1 MVILVLLSYRRL
13 SYKKACISSF
23 TPSSLCKIN
32 LYILCI
38 DTRLFYKNGE
48 SFYRGSIFLNFF
60 QKWASSILSTFFIE
74 TSVFWGIWKGQ
85 TANRYS
91 LVLNKR
97 PPRLLILRSFSHP
110 RTLFGP
116 PRLLI
121 CGNFCFSNYKIFK
134 SILSI
139 RGILTDFSVP
149 ELYCR
154 RKRTNKL
161 KYRHKEHNLIPYL

>member
-48 SFYRGSIFLNFF
+48 SFYQGSIFLNFF

-97 PPRLLILRSFSHP
+97 PPRLLIFGNFSHP
-110 RTLFGP
+110 PDLIWTPPLIDLWKFLFQQLQNIQKYTVNKGYLNWFQCA
-116 PRLLI
+116 RV
-121 CGNFCFSNYKIFK
+121 
-134 SILSI
+134 IL
-139 RGILTDFSVP
+139 P
-149 ELYCR
+149 
-154 RKRTNKL
+154 
-161 KYRHKEHNLIPYL
+161 

>member
-38 DTRLFYKNGE
+38 DTRFFYKNCE

-116 PRLLI
+116 PPLI
-121 CGNFCFSNYKIFK
+121 DLWKFLFQQLQNIQKY
-134 SILSI
+134 
-139 RGILTDFSVP
+139 TV
-149 ELYCR
+149 
-154 RKRTNKL
+154 NKG
-161 KYRHKEHNLIPYL
+161 YFD

>member
-116 PRLLI
+116 PPPLI
-121 CGNFCFSNYKIFK
+121 DLWKFLFQQLQNIQKYTVDKGVFWLI
-134 SILSI
+134 
-139 RGILTDFSVP
+139 SV
-149 ELYCR
+149 CQS
-154 RKRTNKL
+154 
-161 KYRHKEHNLIPYL
+161 